1 VRHDEFF
8 TEFDAMFIELARRAR
23 TGRFEPN
30 CDVFLSD
37 DGETVVVHVE
47 IAGTDP
53 AELRVG
59 VEERHLFI
67 LGRRS
72 RGERAALGSVL
83 MKEIEY
89 GDFVKKIHLPVPVA
103 NQHAT
108 ASYRDGMLTIRLPVS
123 SASPLPQH
131 RTEIQM
137 TVKRI
142 LA

>member
-8 TEFDAMFIELARRAR
+8 SDFDAMFIELARRAR

-37 DGETVVVHVE
+37 DGETIFVDVE
-47 IAGTDP
+47 IAGSDP

-59 VEERHLFI
+59 VEERCLFI
-67 LGRRS
+67 LGRRT
-72 RGERAALGSVL
+72 RRDRAARGSFL
-83 MKEIEY
+83 LKEIEY
-89 GDFVKKIHLPVPVA
+89 GDFVKKIHLPVAVECRDV
-103 NQHAT
+103 T

-123 SASPLPQH
+123 RSATVPRR

-137 TVKRI
+137 TVQRI